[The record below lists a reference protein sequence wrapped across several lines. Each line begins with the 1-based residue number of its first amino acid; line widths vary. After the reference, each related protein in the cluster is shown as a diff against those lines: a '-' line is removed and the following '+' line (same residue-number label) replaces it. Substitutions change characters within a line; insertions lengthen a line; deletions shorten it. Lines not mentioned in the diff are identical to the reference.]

1 MKGEVVNP
9 GVYRIRIRE
18 TLPELIERVG
28 GFTPDA
34 YVYASIFTRESVR
47 QEQLRRMEESIARMQ
62 KELAQ
67 ATARLQA
74 RTLDASVKSSAA
86 GQMEAKT
93 KSIEVMRKTV
103 ATGRIV
109 LRLQREATLPKSL
122 PAMEL
127 QDGDTFL
134 VPSKMN
140 EIHVMGE
147 VYNQQ
152 SSIWNARDT
161 VLETMASAG
170 GPTKHADMKELFLI
184 RADGTVVSFA
194 QQGKKFIRLPIY
206 PGDTLVVPEQLDFA
220 NWKYELK
227 EWVKIFSDFAIGAAA
242 IRVLSSD

>member
-1 MKGEVVNP
+1 M
-9 GVYRIRIRE
+9 
-18 TLPELIERVG
+18 
-28 GFTPDA
+28 
-34 YVYASIFTRESVR
+34 
-47 QEQLRRMEESIARMQ
+47 EQSIARMQ
-62 KELAQ
+62 KELAS

-127 QDGDTFL
+127 QDGDTFF

-152 SSIWNARDT
+152 SSIWNTGDT
-161 VLETMASAG
+161 VLEIMASAG

-184 RADGTVVSFA
+184 RADGTVVSYA
-194 QQGKKFIRLPIY
+194 QQEKFIRMPIY
-206 PGDTLVVPEQLDFA
+206 PGDTLVVPEELDFA

-242 IRVLSSD
+242 IRVLQSN